1 MAELVYSVFPT
12 ELGWIGLLGSNR
24 GLRRLVL
31 PQPSGREAL
40 RLLIDDPTK
49 ALNNDLTYLG
59 LCYRL
64 RDYFA
69 GKPVDFSTEKVDF
82 AGASSFR
89 KTVWHALRDIPYGE
103 TRTYKWLAE
112 KVSRPCAA
120 RAVGQA
126 LAANPIPIIIPCHR
140 IVAVSGLGGYAG
152 GLALKKKLLDLEAAS
167 PLPPD
172 TGSTQ
177 GRR

>member
-1 MAELVYSVFPT
+1 MDKPTYSLFPT
-12 ELGWIGLLGSNR
+12 ELGWIGLLGSDR

-31 PQPSGREAL
+31 PQLTGREAL
-40 RLLIDDPTK
+40 RLLINDPTK

-59 LCYRL
+59 LCYSL

-82 AGASSFR
+82 FGASSFQEA
-89 KTVWHALRDIPYGE
+89 VWQALRYIPYGE

-112 KVSRPCAA
+112 KVGRPDGA

-126 LAANPIPIIIPCHR
+126 LARNPIPIIIPCHR
-140 IVAVSGLGGYAG
+140 IVSVNGLGGYSG
-152 GLALKKKLLDLEAAS
+152 GLALKRKLLDLEKPSRDPAHVRTR
-167 PLPPD
+167 D
-172 TGSTQ
+172 
-177 GRR
+177 